1 MQTYKNN
8 VVDLGQVR
16 RSRNFAAA
24 ATAPLRASIQLTQ
37 MWANYA
43 FGITNLMMRSADI
56 GFRANVQLAEA
67 FQNSFA
73 SYSIRMDADAF
84 CEHLPISKEDLY
96 KDASVVMGRVLMPGE
111 DDNAPARSLSDY
123 QELKLDVEKP
133 GEKFSIYLGSRD
145 GNGARYNFNFDGE
158 NVVLTSAYSVHDFNK
173 KYKSLNDVVRE
184 TAKFTD
190 TLLDF
195 IHHIRH
201 SAEQKMLLSQK
212 KLPVRELG
220 SRDHL
225 TLVEI

>member
-24 ATAPLRASIQLTQ
+24 VMAPWKTSMQLTQ
-37 MWANYA
+37 MWANCA
-43 FGITNLMMRSADI
+43 FGMTNLMMRSADI
-56 GFRANVQLAEA
+56 GFKANMQLVEA

-84 CEHLPISKEDLY
+84 CEHLPINKQDFY
-96 KDASVVMGRVLMPGE
+96 NNASVVMGRVLMPGE
-111 DDNAPARSLSDY
+111 DDAGPARSLSDY
-123 QELKLDVEKP
+123 HELKLDIEKP

-158 NVVLTSAYSVHDFNK
+158 SVVLTSAYSVHDFNK

-184 TAKFTD
+184 TAKFTE

-201 SAEQKMLLSQK
+201 GAEQKMLLSQK